1 MRSDKCL
8 QEIDKAKLCFSQ
20 RDYLSKEHFIEL
32 IGERVQD
39 CEAWERKLR
48 SQGNLKDAE
57 RMRRTKEQM
66 VKTLEEL
73 QDVNFSRRNKQNI

>member
-1 MRSDKCL
+1 M
-8 QEIDKAKLCFSQ
+8 IDKAKVCFSQ
-20 RDYLSKEHFIEL
+20 LEHLSKEHFIDL
-32 IGERVQD
+32 IEKRVQD

-57 RMRRTKEQM
+57 MMRKTKKQM

>member
-1 MRSDKCL
+1 M
-8 QEIDKAKLCFSQ
+8 IDNARVCFSQ
-20 RDYLSKEHFIEL
+20 QENLSKEHFIEL
-32 IGERVQD
+32 IGKRVED
-39 CEAWERKLR
+39 CDAWERKLR

-57 RMRRTKEQM
+57 KMRKTKKQM